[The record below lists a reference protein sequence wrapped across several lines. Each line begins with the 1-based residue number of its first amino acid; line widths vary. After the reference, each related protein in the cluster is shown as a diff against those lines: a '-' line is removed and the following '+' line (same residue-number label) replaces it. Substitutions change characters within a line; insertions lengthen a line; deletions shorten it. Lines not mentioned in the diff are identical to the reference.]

1 MILTPTEMYH
11 LFLTPILALRGSSRA
26 RKTNKT
32 SVFLLLLLLLLLLYQ
47 YYLIHKIN
55 WLQVWDFRKTST
67 LYTNKLEKVT
77 QIHEQFL
84 TGFQIKIS
92 SGVDQRGGDITDQ
105 RFCSLRS
112 KIKDLLLYS

>member
-11 LFLTPILALRGSSRA
+11 LFLTPILTLRGSSRA

-32 SVFLLLLLLLLLLYQ
+32 SVFLLLLLLLLLYQ
-47 YYLIHKIN
+47 YYLIKIN
-55 WLQVWDFRKTST
+55 WLQVWDFHKTST
-67 LYTNKLEKVT
+67 LYTNKLEKLT

-92 SGVDQRGGDITDQ
+92 SGVDQRGRDITDQ
-105 RFCSLRS
+105 RFCSVRS